1 MDAEEDPTNM
11 DAEEVEVTPKRSLT
25 GTREDTDHLGSDM
38 VEEATNTEE
47 DTLGSDM
54 VDVDMDTEASDTD
67 YMDMV
72 DSGMGMDMEV
82 MVDFQ
87 V

>member
-47 DTLGSDM
+47 DTLGSEM
-54 VDVDMDTEASDTD
+54 VDVDMDTD

-87 V
+87 VWIF